1 MLYHTLEKL
10 ILQFIYIIFVCLFL
24 EVRRE
29 IRQMQPQE
37 KRRHKFSDIQIFHF
51 EESPKVSQHILPA
64 CGLLLSLLLLL
75 LSLQHTTLHKKWSF
89 SLFFIAQDSNI
100 LYPSQLSYNIVLLFN
115 LYIENKILTFE
126 NKKKTRYGL

>member
-51 EESPKVSQHILPA
+51 EESSKASQHILPA
-64 CGLLLSLLLLL
+64 CGLLLLLLLLL

>member
-51 EESPKVSQHILPA
+51 EESPKASQHILPA